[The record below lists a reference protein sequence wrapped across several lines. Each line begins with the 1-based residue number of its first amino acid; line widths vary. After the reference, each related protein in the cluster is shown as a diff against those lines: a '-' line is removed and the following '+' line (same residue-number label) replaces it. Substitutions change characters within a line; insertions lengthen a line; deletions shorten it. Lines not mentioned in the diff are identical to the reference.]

1 MPLAR
6 SPCPW
11 SMVQIGIAIKIIGR
25 KPAIF
30 QIEYFKKGNLLQIF
44 PWLVRQK
51 KYAIKCEIFNGQ
63 SNFPCST
70 KSSY

>member
-30 QIEYFKKGNLLQIF
+30 QIEYFKKGNLLKIC
-44 PWLVRQK
+44 PCLVLQK
-51 KYAIKCEIFNGQ
+51 KYNCEIFCCP
-63 SNFPCST
+63 SNLLLST
-70 KSSY
+70 KPS

>member
-30 QIEYFKKGNLLQIF
+30 QIEYFKKGNLLQVF
-44 PWLVRQK
+44 PWLELQK
-51 KYAIKCEIFNGQ
+51 KYVL
-63 SNFPCST
+63 
-70 KSSY
+70 